1 MIRTVIVV
9 CLVILLSYYFGDIDN
24 QFRIMT
30 GNIKIERAL

>member
-24 QFRIMT
+24 QFRVMS
-30 GNIKIERAL
+30 GNIKIERVL

>member
-24 QFRIMT
+24 QFRVMT
-30 GNIKIERAL
+30 GNIKIERVL

>member
-24 QFRIMT
+24 QFKVMS

>member
-1 MIRTVIVV
+1 MEKVIIL
-9 CLVILLSYYFGDIDN
+9 CLIIILAYHFSDIDN

>member
-24 QFRIMT
+24 QFRVMS